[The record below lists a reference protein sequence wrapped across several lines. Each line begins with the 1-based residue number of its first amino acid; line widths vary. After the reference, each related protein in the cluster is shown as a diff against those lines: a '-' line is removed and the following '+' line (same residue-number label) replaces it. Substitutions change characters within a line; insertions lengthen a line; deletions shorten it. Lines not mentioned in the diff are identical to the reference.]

1 MKRAWNNFPIWFTRC
16 HFDFDPITSIF
27 YIEAS
32 WGGGLRPPVFDLENQ
47 CRGGSAELY
56 KGGYLTILE
65 PPPFLFSS
73 RVCLSRQVF
82 FVQAAILTRITYS
95 RGLSLFAAILNF
107 CMACHAGTARY
118 QFSIR
123 TVHIAWRTPTTR
135 HDFPLSSHDFQQH
148 VMNNIFVF
156 KTYEISHPFVYIFWR
171 VHQQPPTNKRHI
183 FTTLH
188 LLKWFFCGLPWATT
202 KGWYVQWTG
211 HFRKVRS
218 KNSKPHTGLDVGL

>member
-1 MKRAWNNFPIWFTRC
+1 MWFYNPTAHDIGFLEKLPFLKRAWNNFPIWFTRC

-27 YIEAS
+27 YIAAS
-32 WGGGLRPPVFDLENQ
+32 WGGALRPPVFDLENR

-73 RVCLSRQVF
+73 RVCLSRQIF
-82 FVQAAILTRITYS
+82 LVQAAILTRTTYS

-148 VMNNIFVF
+148 VMNNMFLF
-156 KTYEISHPFVYIFWR
+156 QNLWNFASFCVYFLKG
-171 VHQQPPTNKRHI
+171 QSTATDKQ
-183 FTTLH
+183 TT
-188 LLKWFFCGLPWATT
+188 
-202 KGWYVQWTG
+202 
-211 HFRKVRS
+211 
-218 KNSKPHTGLDVGL
+218 